1 MSRTIR
7 LFHRWL
13 APVFIVIMIAVLSTQ
28 GSAVGTILQRAQQ
41 GMVLVFAL
49 SGFYLFALPWWVK
62 WRRGNKKGAQGQ
74 ATHGERTGA

>member
-28 GSAVGTILQRAQQ
+28 GSAVGTILQRVQQ
-41 GMVLVFAL
+41 GMVLIFAL
-49 SGFYLFALPWWVK
+49 SGLYLFALPWWVK
-62 WRRGNKKGAQGQ
+62 WRRGRKKSAIRQ
-74 ATHGERTGA
+74 AARHEHTGA

>member
-28 GSAVGTILQRAQQ
+28 GSAVGTILQRVQQ
-41 GMVLVFAL
+41 GMVLIFAL
-49 SGFYLFALPWWVK
+49 SGLYLFALPWWVK
-62 WRRGNKKGAQGQ
+62 WRRGSKKSAIRQ
-74 ATHGERTGA
+74 AARHEHTGA